1 MGVVLILEFR
11 FTIFAYGAEKLATI
25 VASPSSCR
33 REKENRKGVGM
44 NFNFGE
50 VLTRAAQITWKH
62 KNLWLAGIIVSLIS
76 LLSGS
81 ISLISNPSFSSFS
94 DPAEVNKAL
103 PSILL
108 SNGLVLLLTI
118 LSIPVYVVGMA
129 IPSLGTLQVERGM
142 EKVNFGELIR
152 GVLPYFWRI
161 LGIVALIWV
170 GVFAVMMLFFGCIL
184 VLSLITFGI
193 GALCAVPLII
203 LFIPLAVLV
212 YALME
217 QGVSAVIVDDLGFSS
232 ALQRAWELV
241 KKNLGVMALLSIII
255 YLGATIISTIISVP
269 MMIPM
274 FGFFFNMGSEPDFE
288 AIDKL
293 FRNMTLWM
301 LAFSPLYALLQGILL
316 TYMQSVWTLTY
327 MRLTRAANTSQPLP
341 ASLEATT

>member
-1 MGVVLILEFR
+1 
-11 FTIFAYGAEKLATI
+11 
-25 VASPSSCR
+25 
-33 REKENRKGVGM
+33 M

-50 VLTRAAQITWKH
+50 VLTRAWQITWRH
-62 KNLWLAGIIVSLIS
+62 KNLWLAGIVVGLIG

-81 ISLISNPSFSSFS
+81 VSLIFNPSFSSFS

-129 IPSLGTLQVERGM
+129 IPSLGTLQVETGR
-142 EKVNFGELIR
+142 ERVHLRELMQA
-152 GVLPYFWRI
+152 VLPYFWRI
-161 LGIVALIWV
+161 LGIVALVWV

-193 GALCAVPLII
+193 GALCVLPLII
-203 LFIPLAVLV
+203 LFIPLTILV

-217 QGVSAVIVDDLGFSS
+217 QGVSAVLVDNLGFSS

-241 KKNLGVMALLSIII
+241 RKNLGVMALMSIII
-255 YLGATIISTIISVP
+255 YLGATIISMVISVP

-274 FGFFFNMGSEPDFE
+274 FGFMFNMGSEPDFQSFE
-288 AIDKL
+288 RL
-293 FRNMTLWM
+293 FRTMTLWM

-327 MRLTRAANTSQPLP
+327 MRLTRSTNTSQPLP
-341 ASLEATT
+341 GTVEATA